1 MGLESR
7 TRGLHLGLWVM
18 HSDCMPMGV
27 WSRPGAGQEWAQDCL
42 LQLSG
47 VWIVKATVSERN
59 QTALRR
65 PLVEFPFRVSCPQ
78 PGTLEVEITVM

>member
-1 MGLESR
+1 MS
-7 TRGLHLGLWVM
+7 LWDM

-47 VWIVKATVSERN
+47 VWVVKATVSERN
-59 QTALRR
+59 QTE
-65 PLVEFPFRVSCPQ
+65 PGKSLVEFPLRVSCLQ